1 MRVVR
6 QRLLLFAGWALAAVG
21 SGLIASGAVAVAGG
35 QVTDRPL
42 RPLSAAEVEALL
54 PVLETDDSAN
64 ASGGR
69 VSSDGEAV
77 SGTAGDVDSPG
88 TSAGE
93 QEPPARL
100 PTPPRVIRPSD
111 APVPPAAPL
120 PGSVGQEPDVVVA
133 EPDEPSQSEIVA
145 LRGGAL
151 SVAGTADG
159 VLLLW
164 ATPRPGFAYAV
175 DYGDG
180 TVLRVTFI
188 STGHRSSVEAS
199 WVDDRLVLVTAE
211 VDDLT

>member
-1 MRVVR
+1 MHVVR

-77 SGTAGDVDSPG
+77 PSTAGTARSPG

-93 QEPPARL
+93 QEPPAR
-100 PTPPRVIRPSD
+100 PSPWGVIRPAD
-111 APVPPAAPL
+111 APVIPAVPL
-120 PGSVGQEPDVVVA
+120 PGSVGQEPDELVA
-133 EPDEPSQSEIVA
+133 LPPASSQSEIVS
-145 LRGGAL
+145 LVGGAL
-151 SVAGTADG
+151 SVVGTEEG

-180 TVLRVTFI
+180 TTLRVTFI
-188 STGHRSSVEAS
+188 SADHRSSLEAS
-199 WVDDRLVLVTAE
+199 WVDGELSLVSRE
-211 VDDLT
+211 VDALT